1 MCHGKGVGY
10 QHGHGCGPMPFMQ
23 GIPHMMKKFAH
34 HMEGCMGRAGS
45 WIPYNLERR
54 EDGYIITV
62 PIPGRTKE
70 DVSVSLIGNNLNIKA
85 SKPKTDGEPKEE
97 SGEPENP
104 FLKFFFKFI
113 DVDMDIPL
121 PANADLDSIKSVMAN
136 GLLKVK
142 VGKKPSKNIDIND
155 AGNN

>member
-1 MCHGKGVGY
+1 MYVDLN
-10 QHGHGCGPMPFMQ
+10 
-23 GIPHMMKKFAH
+23 A
-34 HMEGCMGRAGS
+34 
-45 WIPYNLERR
+45 
-54 EDGYIITV
+54 
-62 PIPGRTKE
+62 
-70 DVSVSLIGNNLNIKA
+70 LIGNNLNIKA
-85 SKPKTDGEPKEE
+85 SRPKTDGEPKEE
-97 SGEPENP
+97 SDQPENP

-155 AGNN
+155 AENN

>member
-1 MCHGKGVGY
+1 MCHGKGVGH
-10 QHGHGCGPMPFMQ
+10 QHGHGCGPMPFMR
-23 GIPHMMKKFAH
+23 GIPHMMKQFAH

-54 EDGYIITV
+54 EDGYVITV

-155 AGNN
+155 AENN

>member
-1 MCHGKGVGY
+1 MCHGKGVGH
-10 QHGHGCGPMPFMQ
+10 QHGHGCGQMPFMR

-34 HMEGCMGRAGS
+34 HMEECMGRVGS
-45 WIPYNLERR
+45 WIPYNLEKR
-54 EDGYIITV
+54 EDGYLVTV
-62 PIPGRTKE
+62 PLTGRTKE
-70 DVSVSLIGNNLNIKA
+70 DVSVSLIGNSLNIKA

-97 SGEPENP
+97 SGQPENP
-104 FLKFFFKFI
+104 FLRFFFKFV

-121 PANADLDSIKSVMAN
+121 PVNADLDSIKSVMAN